1 MLPLAFAGVNFNMA
15 KWVGI
20 GIIVTF
26 ILYKWYDYTSAID
39 NLTNKLNAEIQAH
52 NLTRSEVI
60 VYQADIDKLKRTIED
75 QNRQIDSLALARDKA
90 ISDYNNYKNLP
101 ISNRLNNDE
110 IKMLLDSDPE
120 FKKTCEYG
128 LQLNKELSKLKY
140 KDL

>member
-1 MLPLAFAGVNFNMA
+1 MLPLAFAGFNFNMV
-15 KWVGI
+15 KWVGV
-20 GIIVTF
+20 GIMVTF
-26 ILYKWYDYTSAID
+26 ILYKWYDYTATID
-39 NLTNKLNAEIQAH
+39 NLTNKLNVEIQAH
-52 NLTRSEVI
+52 NLTRSEAI
-60 VYQADIDKLKRTIED
+60 IYQADIDMLKLTIQE
-75 QNRQIDSLALARDKA
+75 QNKQIDKLAIARDKA
-90 ISDYNNYKNLP
+90 ISDYKNFMKLP